1 LKENIMGMDIRIRDE
16 KKTVLENIGLS
27 SSFNQPLR
35 DVGLGNGLWAFQG
48 VTGQRAAQMMG
59 PKWKQ
64 LRTTMDKDALNQLR
78 RFIRTCQKH
87 PDAELF
93 VF

>member
-1 LKENIMGMDIRIRDE
+1 MGMDIRIRDE
-16 KKTVLENIGLS
+16 KKTVLEDISLS

-35 DVGLGNGLWAFQG
+35 DAGLNNGLWSLQG
-48 VTGQRAAQMMG
+48 VTGQQAAQMMG

-64 LRTTMDKDALNQLR
+64 LRTTMSKDAINQLR
-78 RFIRTCQKH
+78 RFIQTCQKH
-87 PDAELF
+87 PDAKLF